1 MMINEKKLN
10 FFFFFTGCCVNCCC
24 VNCGICC
31 VPSGITPAGAAP
43 AGDGNFNITHT
54 GLFAQDGNPFTLWK
68 VLGEKAAA
76 DPAFRAALRLRLVGK
91 VDAAVLAA
99 IRSAGLAE
107 NLVLLGYKAHP
118 EAVAEQRSASVLV
131 LPLRNDPDYTL
142 ILPGKL
148 FEYLGARR
156 PVLGI
161 GQEDGAMAR
170 VLSNTQAG
178 VTCGWDNEAGMRAF
192 IDKAW
197 QEHLAGGVPP
207 VTGDISSY
215 TRRNTARAL
224 AELLNEITVC

>member
-1 MMINEKKLN
+1 M
-10 FFFFFTGCCVNCCC
+10 
-24 VNCGICC
+24 
-31 VPSGITPAGAAP
+31 
-43 AGDGNFNITHT
+43 
-54 GLFAQDGNPFTLWK
+54 
-68 VLGEKAAA
+68 LGEKAAA

-91 VDAAVLAA
+91 VDAVVLDA

-207 VTGDISSY
+207 VKGDISSY